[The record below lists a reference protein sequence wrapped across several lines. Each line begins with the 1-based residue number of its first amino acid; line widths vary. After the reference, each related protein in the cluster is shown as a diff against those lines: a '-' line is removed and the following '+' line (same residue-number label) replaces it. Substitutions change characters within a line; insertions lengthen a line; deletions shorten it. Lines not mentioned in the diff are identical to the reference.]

1 MKFNRSGPVPR
12 VSDSPPPTP
21 PSTPASEA
29 PPVPP
34 PPPPSS
40 PPSPRK
46 RRRTFGEDFSRFFL
60 RGLGTL
66 LPTIITVGLIW
77 WVVDFLWNSI
87 GWYLILVIKRAWL
100 LAVQQGWVDP
110 TNAGYINRHFDEAWY
125 TKPLGVLLAL
135 ILIYLVGLL
144 VGNFLGRAIYRAGEA
159 IVLRIPLVRAVY
171 PAVKQVT
178 DFLLADRDAQFEGSG
193 VVAVQAHND
202 GIWSVALV
210 TGKGLPALTEAT
222 RREMVTVF
230 VPSSPTAVSGY
241 VMLAA
246 REDVVELPMAVD
258 EAMRLLVS
266 GGVIVPKEGKGA
278 KEPWT
283 LPRPPRPARTAR
295 TAPGGSMAPPA
306 GPSATP
312 AAPSVTP
319 PAASV
324 THP

>member
-1 MKFNRSGPVPR
+1 M
-12 VSDSPPPTP
+12 SDPSAPTP
-21 PSTPASEA
+21 PS
-29 PPVPP
+29 VPSTDVP
-34 PPPPSS
+34 HVRPR
-40 PPSPRK
+40 PRK
-46 RRRTFGEDFSRFFL
+46 ERRTFAEDFTRFFL

-77 WVVDFLWNSI
+77 WIIDFLWNSI
-87 GWYLILVIKRAWL
+87 GWYLIVVIKRSWL
-100 LAVQQGWVDP
+100 LAQQQGWVDP
-110 TNAGYINRHFDEAWY
+110 TNAGYINRHFEEAWY

-135 ILIYLVGLL
+135 TLIYLVGLL

-159 IVLRIPLVRAVY
+159 IVLRIPLIRAVY

-178 DFLLADRDAQFEGSG
+178 DFLLAERDGQFEGSR

-222 RREMVTVF
+222 RQEMVTVF
-230 VPSSPTAVSGY
+230 IPSSPTSVSGY

-266 GGVIVPKEGKGA
+266 GGVIVPKEAKKA
-278 KEPWT
+278 KEAEPSAR
-283 LPRPPRPARTAR
+283 PAPPRLAPQSSPTPTSTAAAKSPAPAS
-295 TAPGGSMAPPA
+295 APAVLPA
-306 GPSATP
+306 QR
-312 AAPSVTP
+312 
-319 PAASV
+319 
-324 THP
+324 